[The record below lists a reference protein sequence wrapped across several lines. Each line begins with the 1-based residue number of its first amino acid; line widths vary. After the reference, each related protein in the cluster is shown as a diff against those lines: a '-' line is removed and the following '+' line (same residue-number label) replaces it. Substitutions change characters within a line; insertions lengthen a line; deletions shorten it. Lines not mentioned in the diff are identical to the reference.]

1 MSKSTRSKNISK
13 LIILALV
20 LFVPGFLYILV
31 NNMGSNEYL
40 KLPVFG
46 EKSLSGKMNRV
57 MGREIPDTIFHQV
70 KPLDLVDL
78 NGNEVPFLKSDTVIS
93 VVHLFYSRDSAL
105 SKQLI
110 HDLSSIAERFK
121 DNPKVRLYSI
131 SVDPRDTKADL
142 ERQVLPYKKIGNR
155 NWFVVFKPKEDIL
168 NYARE
173 ELLIEGMVNPAD
185 SSRYIIGSNF
195 VLLDSKRRIRGI
207 YDISL
212 KTETARLED
221 EIKVQ
226 LVEEIRN
233 NPLKVE
239 RK

>member
-1 MSKSTRSKNISK
+1 MSKHTRSKNISK

-31 NNMGSNEYL
+31 NNMGSNEYVR
-40 KLPVFG
+40 LPVFG

-57 MGREIPDTIFHQV
+57 MGREIPDTVFHLV
-70 KPLDLVDL
+70 EPLDLVDRK
-78 NGNEVPFLKSDTVIS
+78 GEQIPFLQSDTVVS

-105 SKQLI
+105 SRQLI

-121 DNPKVRLYSI
+121 ENPKVRLYSI
-131 SVDPRDTKADL
+131 SVDPTDKSAQLD
-142 ERQVLPYKKIGNR
+142 QVMEPYAKLGNP
-155 NWFVVFKPKEDIL
+155 NWFICEKPAVDIL
-168 NYARE
+168 DYARKQ
-173 ELLIEGMVNPAD
+173 LLIEGMEDAND
-185 SSRYIIGSNF
+185 SSKYIIGSNF

-212 KTETARLED
+212 KTETGRLED

-233 NPLKVE
+233 RPLKVE
-239 RK
+239 KK